1 MIKVSVIT
9 INYNN
14 AEGLRKTIKSVAEQT
29 FREYEYIVIDGGSDD
44 GSKEIIAEHQNQ
56 LSYWCSE
63 KDSGIYNAMNKGIL
77 KAKGDYLLFLNSG
90 DCLHN
95 SAVLEEV
102 SGWLSG
108 DDIIYGDLMYV
119 GDGSVP
125 TVYTYPD
132 VLNIDY
138 FLEHSLGHPASFIK
152 RELFKDCLYAESL
165 KIVSDWEFFVKK
177 IVLEEVSYKHIAKTI
192 TDFDMGG
199 ISSRLVD
206 VCNEERM
213 LVLKRLF
220 PGMVYDALQQ
230 AMYMRKQP
238 LHELFCELSTTR
250 RFQYRIK
257 PLIAFLLRLNKC
269 LSRRK

>member
-1 MIKVSVIT
+1 MMKLSIIT

-14 AEGLRKTIKSVAEQT
+14 AEGLRKTIRSVAGQT
-29 FREYEYIVIDGGSDD
+29 SREYEYIVIDGGSDD
-44 GSKEIIAEHQNQ
+44 GSKEIIIEHKDQM
-56 LSYWCSE
+56 SYWCSE

-90 DCLHN
+90 DCLHHPT
-95 SAVLEEV
+95 VLEEV
-102 SGWLSG
+102 SALLSG
-108 DDIIYGDLMYV
+108 EDIIYGDLLYV
-119 GDGSVP
+119 GNGSAA
-125 TVYTYPD
+125 TAYTYPE

-138 FLEHSLGHPASFIK
+138 FLEHSLGHPASFIR
-152 RELFKDCLYAESL
+152 RELFKDCLYNESL
-165 KIVSDWEFFVKK
+165 KIVSDWEFFVRK
-177 IVLEEVSYKHIAKTI
+177 IVLEEVSYKHIATTI

-199 ISSRLVD
+199 ISTRLVD

-213 LVLKRLF
+213 QVLKRLF
-220 PGMVYDALQQ
+220 PGMVYDALLQ

-257 PLIAFLLRLNKC
+257 PLIAFLLKLNKC
-269 LSRRK
+269 FSRRK